1 MAVITGRV
9 VGSTR
14 QRNVITSYSIHYTK
28 LYDDGSIL
36 TREGVLDQLPYLL
49 FLTFIATF
57 YIANRYRAE
66 RIVRETEKLQSEIK
80 ELRAESITSASKL
93 MYVSKQS
100 EVARLVNKHNLGLKE
115 AVVPPQR
122 LTISEK

>member
-1 MAVITGRV
+1 MLKGRKILV
-9 VGSTR
+9 NKRGSK
-14 QRNVITSYSIHYTK
+14 SILK
-28 LYDDGSIL
+28 SILDGSIL